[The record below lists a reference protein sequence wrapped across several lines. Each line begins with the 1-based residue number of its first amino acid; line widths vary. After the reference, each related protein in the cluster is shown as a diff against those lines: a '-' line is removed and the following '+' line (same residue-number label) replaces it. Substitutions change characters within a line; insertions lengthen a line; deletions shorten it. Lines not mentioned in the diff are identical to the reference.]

1 MEYTP
6 HTSVGS
12 FASTSTCCASC
23 NCRKSSGR
31 NTSNSISEQDKRT
44 TEVILRN
51 IRKQNATTFKT
62 KGTRSSELQS
72 AHTNTAQFI
81 FSPDNSNI
89 ESCIRLTGFT
99 RTAVESAI
107 HSHTTS
113 ESPTEA
119 FQARKRAKRQ
129 DRADSD
135 FLYELIHTKCP
146 LVELDR
152 SKKGRWKKKRIKVG
166 DTPLRHSN
174 CMQHVRSGTKDEIVD
189 WVLHSE
195 ELDGY
200 RRRNPEVRVCR
211 DLIQRCICPCIKA
224 AKTAECAC
232 PICFDF
238 RSRLKVFNKCMVSI
252 RKDNPCGCC
261 LPESKFVE
269 ATKNSTLFC
278 RNVCCAKEKFPGL
291 EMPHNKGFTPSFFPL
306 RCVID
311 EKTCPHDHTKPCVKC
326 GLDRI
331 TPESCP
337 NLTGEKLQTP
347 VTWQKRSIELYRV
360 KNGSYR
366 EKEVLHDYS
375 GTIGELWTEI
385 QERHKFFMYHRWTVD
400 WQRWAFKREIA
411 TFDGEEEILVL
422 CDFAAQFKM
431 HGVAIKTCETG
442 QTCNEYV
449 CLVLY
454 KPKICTDLEERPV
467 LCDYIRIW
475 SSVGSSPN
483 FHHQALHDIARRYK
497 TDDLV
502 PGLKRIRVW
511 SDGDRTAY
519 KGHSQFGRQA
529 HWPQPPVSKPNQK
542 NGKED
547 CAGIEILHRTF
558 PSHHACGPQDNAGK
572 DPRIAM
578 ERSIGFAQST
588 NIYNYHE
595 CLSWCERN
603 MKTPSERHSHEG
615 TWGCNGKFVWMAY
628 SDGAK
633 EDEHRDKYTHL
644 DMRYKKYRPIKGSN
658 ELYMFDATDKLEP
671 MMETRFVLCTC
682 DPCISRNFHQCYFA
696 HIVGPVKRHSC
707 HHLQTDT
714 VRATIKKRKENRE
727 ARQDRINNS
736 RM

>member
-1 MEYTP
+1 MDFT
-6 HTSVGS
+6 TVGS
-12 FASTSTCCASC
+12 FASTCTCCKSC
-23 NCRKSSGR
+23 NREKKLAR
-31 NTSNSISEQDKRT
+31 QTSNSKQEQDKT
-44 TEVILRN
+44 TAEIILRN
-51 IRKQNATTFKT
+51 MRTQNATTFST
-62 KGTRSSELQS
+62 RGTRSSELQS
-72 AHTNTAQFI
+72 AHTNAARFI
-81 FSPDNSNI
+81 FSPDNQNI
-89 ESCIRLTGFT
+89 ESCVRLTGFT
-99 RTAVESAI
+99 RNAVESAI
-107 HSHTTS
+107 HSHATS
-113 ESPTEA
+113 ESPTGV
-119 FQARKRAKRQ
+119 FQPRKRARRQ

-152 SKKGRWKKKRIKVG
+152 SKKGRWKKKKIRVG

-200 RRRNPEVRVCR
+200 RQRNPHVRICR
-211 DLIQRCICPCIKA
+211 DVIQRCICPCIKP

-238 RSRLKVFNKCMVSI
+238 RSRLKVFNKCMVSM
-252 RKDNPCGCC
+252 RKENPCECC

-278 RNVCCAKEKFPGL
+278 RNVCCAKAKFPGL
-291 EMPHNKGFTPSFFPL
+291 EMPHNKQFTPSFFPL
-306 RCVID
+306 CCVID
-311 EKTCPHDHTKPCVKC
+311 ESTCPHDYTAPCVKC
-326 GLDRI
+326 GLDKI
-331 TPESCP
+331 IPKSCP
-337 NLTGEKLQTP
+337 HMTGTALETP
-347 VTWQKRSIELYRV
+347 IVWQKRSKEMYRS

-366 EKEVLHDYS
+366 EKEVLHDHS
-375 GTIGELWTEI
+375 GTIGELWNEI
-385 QERHKFFMYHRWTVD
+385 QDRHKHFMYHRWTVD

-411 TFDGEEEILVL
+411 TFDGREEILVL

-431 HGVAIKTCETG
+431 HGVATKTCESR

-454 KPKICTDLEERPV
+454 NPKTCTTDLEERPV

-483 FHHQALHDIARRYK
+483 FHHQALHDISRRYK
-497 TDDLV
+497 TDELV
-502 PGLKRIRVW
+502 PGLKRIKVW

-529 HWPQPPVSKPNQK
+529 HWPQSPVPKSQQK

-595 CLSWCERN
+595 CLKWCEKN
-603 MKTPSERHSHEG
+603 MRTPSERHSHEG

-633 EDEHRDKYTHL
+633 EDENRHHYTQL
-644 DMRYKKYRPIKGSN
+644 DMRYKKYRPITGSN
-658 ELYMFDATDKLEP
+658 ELYMFDATNKSQP
-671 MMETRFVLCTC
+671 IMETRFVLCTC
-682 DPCISRNFHQCYFA
+682 DQCISRNFDSCYFA
-696 HIVGPVKRHSC
+696 HIAGPIKK
-707 HHLQTDT
+707 HLCSHLKTDT
-714 VRATIKKRKENRE
+714 LQVTRKRRNDARE
-727 ARQDRINNS
+727 AREVRMRNS
-736 RM
+736 